1 VTIVRNSTHY
11 ESRVVEVRPGD
22 TVRKIVEEMSFY
34 AVGCVVVVDGRSR
47 PAGVVTDRDLLS
59 RVICAR
65 RDPDKTLA
73 EDVMTADPV
82 VGSTEEPIERLLE
95 KMKTAGVRRLP
106 IVREEKVV
114 GLVSIDDIVAE
125 IARELG
131 DVRAGLRGAVLGA
144 RRTSQRRR
152 RREEAAATIEE
163 FRTRVA
169 RLGANSLDRIQRG
182 IDAMR
187 RRLGG
192 SS

>member
-1 VTIVRNSTHY
+1 MRNSTHY

-34 AVGCVVVVDGRSR
+34 AVGCVVVTDEQQR
-47 PAGVVTDRDLLS
+47 PVGIVTDRDLLS

-65 RDPDKTLA
+65 RDPEKTLA
-73 EDVMTADPV
+73 EDVMTTDLV
-82 VGSTEEPIERLLE
+82 FGSTEEPIERLLE
-95 KMKTAGVRRLP
+95 KMRSAGVRRLP
-106 IVREEKVV
+106 IVREDRVV

-144 RRTSQRRR
+144 RVTSQRQR
-152 RREEAAATIEE
+152 RREEVAAAIEA
-163 FRTRVA
+163 FRKRVG
-169 RLGANSLDRIQRG
+169 RLGADPVGRVRRQ
-182 IDAMR
+182 IDAVR

-192 SS
+192 RD

>member
-1 VTIVRNSTHY
+1 VTIVRSSTHY

-95 KMKTAGVRRLP
+95 KMRTAGVRRLP

-114 GLVSIDDIVAE
+114 GLVSIDDLVAE

-152 RREEAAATIEE
+152 RREEAAAAV
-163 FRTRVA
+163 RRWWQA
-169 RLGANSLDRIQRG
+169 MQRSVS
-182 IDAMR
+182 R
-187 RRLGG
+187 
-192 SS
+192 

>member
-47 PAGVVTDRDLLS
+47 PTGVVTDRDLLS